1 MAKPATVLIKL
12 VSTAGTG
19 FFYTTKK
26 NPRKTTEKLS
36 LAQVR
41 SQGAQARRVQ
51 GSQDQVGCRRAV
63 GEPGPRSARAFRL
76 RLHRAGSDLRHVLT
90 SHRLDVAADHG

>member
-26 NPRKTTEKLS
+26 NPRKTTEKLA

-51 GSQDQVGCRRAV
+51 GSQDQIGIAACLWER
-63 GEPGPRSARAFRL
+63 ARAMRGLSF
-76 RLHRAGSDLRHVLT
+76 AGRIAQEAILGT
-90 SHRLDVAADHG
+90 C

>member
-26 NPRKTTEKLS
+26 NPRKTTEKLA

-41 SQGAQARRVQ
+41 PEGAQARRVQ
-51 GSQDQVGCRRAV
+51 GSQDQVGLLPDSWQAK
-63 GEPGPRSARAFRL
+63 PA
-76 RLHRAGSDLRHVLT
+76 HRAGFSFVR
-90 SHRLDVAADHG
+90 AAAAPRR